1 MHGVDGT
8 GSVRGRI
15 TIIGA
20 GADDA
25 DKRQKQNKTNRQKQH
40 KSNI

>member
-25 DKRQKQNKTNRQKQH
+25 DKRQKKKTNKQTKATQK
-40 KSNI
+40 